1 MSRDENIAFSP
12 DVTLSDLLTLGRRI
26 WGDDYRED
34 IQGAALIL
42 CKVSGDLAGLAR
54 DARAGQWDRD
64 GACRE
69 LGNLVLSAVRLA
81 DDLGLTMGECL
92 TAAAQAQR
100 RKAAER
106 SDR

>member
-34 IQGAALIL
+34 LQGAALIL
-42 CKVSGDLAGLAR
+42 CKVSGDLSGIAR
-54 DARAGQWDRD
+54 DAEGAAWDRD

-69 LGNLVLSAVRLA
+69 LGNLVLSSIRLA
-81 DDLGLTMGECL
+81 DDLGLIMGECL
-92 TAAAQAQR
+92 TVAADAQR